1 MKRDSSLCDATAV
14 LHMTRLSEQVMP
26 LLYERRV
33 WHLTDYQRKGGI
45 NMGRF
50 LNGVMVGIGI
60 GLLVAPMRGEEMQRL
75 VRQRYEQLRSN
86 LPEKEQLQQAGQQVA
101 AGLSQTANTLKGAA
115 QQAATRVQG
124 TGSAL
129 SDLAQQSA
137 QKVKQTGQDLSA
149 LPGRLRNQE
158 SRAGKQLRRLLTKG
172 RKK

>member
-14 LHMTRLSEQVMP
+14 LHVTRLLEQVMP

-75 VRQRYEQLRSN
+75 VRSM
-86 LPEKEQLQQAGQQVA
+86 G
-101 AGLSQTANTLKGAA
+101 G
-115 QQAATRVQG
+115 
-124 TGSAL
+124 
-129 SDLAQQSA
+129 
-137 QKVKQTGQDLSA
+137 
-149 LPGRLRNQE
+149 GRLP
-158 SRAGKQLRRLLTKG
+158 AGNAFRGLLGG
-172 RKK
+172 R